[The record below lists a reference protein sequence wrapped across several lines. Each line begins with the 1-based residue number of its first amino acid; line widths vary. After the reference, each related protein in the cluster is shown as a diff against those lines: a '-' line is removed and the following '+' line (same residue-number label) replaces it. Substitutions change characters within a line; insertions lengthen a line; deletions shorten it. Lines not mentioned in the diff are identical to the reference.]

1 MYMYVY
7 ICIYAIYE
15 HMSTHLMRVV
25 HLFSARLLI
34 LMSVRWQVVGVASVS
49 FSLCAK
55 KSEERAYIK
64 KQKQKQKQFRNYS
77 TTVVDLLPFRFS
89 LVLLL
94 RVCTLSSAAFD
105 FYTCSSL
112 SGYIIYMSRLRIW
125 LLSRE
130 TWTCG
135 CYFCCTHRLFYNF
148 ICLYLLLFVF
158 MHTLCC
164 SLLKFYIV

>member
-1 MYMYVY
+1 MF
-7 ICIYAIYE
+7 ICNICTYE
-15 HMSTHLMRVV
+15 HTLDEGCAPF
-25 HLFSARLLI
+25 LSA
-34 LMSVRWQVVGVASVS
+34 SAYPYVRPFASGRCGKCI
-49 FSLCAK
+49 FFALRK

-89 LVLLL
+89 FVLLL

-130 TWTCG
+130 T
-135 CYFCCTHRLFYNF
+135 
-148 ICLYLLLFVF
+148 
-158 MHTLCC
+158 
-164 SLLKFYIV
+164 